1 MTSLITRKTILLYM
15 YLVLEYGCCT
25 PGIRAAGSVEY
36 FTDWYMAENCI
47 LCCQCSPFLSVNH
60 FAFSCYMEIINQIED
75 DLSALIF
82 VIKEYTFE
90 VLKNC

>member
-1 MTSLITRKTILLYM
+1 MVAVH
-15 YLVLEYGCCT
+15 LVLELQEVWNILQT
-25 PGIRAAGSVEY
+25 R
-36 FTDWYMAENCI
+36 YMAENYI

>member
-1 MTSLITRKTILLYM
+1 MTSLIMRKTILLYM
-15 YLVLEYGCCT
+15 SEYGCCA

-36 FTDWYMAENCI
+36 FTDWYMAENYT

-75 DLSALIF
+75 DLSTLFFA
-82 VIKEYTFE
+82 IKECTFE
-90 VLKNC
+90 V